1 MNIALFLNNEKKYD
15 AYNLL
20 NKYKTPETCIFIKD
34 HFGKPQFSNFAVFD
48 STEILDYSG
57 AIISDDINNSLL
69 VSNSFSDYELY
80 HIYDRNCKNLID
92 LINISKNTKT
102 IFCCESKED
111 VIDVV
116 RKFGNVKIL
125 QFESFEKLLEEINNA
140 KRVRYCKKI

>member
-20 NKYKTPETCIFIKD
+20 KKYKTPETCIFVKE
-34 HFGKPQFSNFAVFD
+34 HFGKPLSSDFAVFD

-80 HIYDRNCKNLID
+80 YIYDRKCKNLID
-92 LINISKNTKT
+92 LMSISGNNRIT
-102 IFCCESKED
+102 FCCESEED
-111 VIDVV
+111 VKDVT
-116 RKFGNVKIL
+116 RKLGSVKTL
-125 QFESFEKLLEEINNA
+125 HFESFEKLLEEIYNA
-140 KRVRYCKKI
+140 KRIRYCKKI